1 MYAIL
6 EHLDRIE
13 RKIDAAET
21 PVYRSGRGGVN
32 LTRLKC
38 ADPSDSMFDPAD
50 ERCYSRERY
59 ELRGIVTFKGRGR
72 SKEYLVEWQ
81 GDRASDQYTWEL
93 ASHLRGE
100 KIVKEYDDRRRDEMR
115 AYNKDADSYL
125 RQTRSLIDGV
135 AAPII
140 SRTRLQIKQL
150 TIEFTLAKTD
160 DGTAIM
166 VVKDNCS
173 PIGDAECANDDA
185 SVPIDRFYIFGLTR
199 AMMHHDVVLLYDPR
213 LGDKNLRD
221 LSVESMLL
229 LARP

>member
-13 RKIDAAET
+13 RKLEAAGT
-21 PVYRSGRGGVN
+21 PVYRSGRGGAN

-38 ADPSDSMFDPAD
+38 ADPAISTFDASD
-50 ERCYSRERY
+50 ERCYSNERY

-72 SKEYLVEWQ
+72 SKEYLVEWK
-81 GDRASDQYTWEL
+81 GDRASDQFTWEL
-93 ASHLRGE
+93 ETHLRGE
-100 KIVKEYDDRRRDEMR
+100 KVVRDYDNRRREEMR
-115 AYNKDADSYL
+115 AYNKNAESYL
-125 RQTRSLIDGV
+125 RQTRSKIDGV

-140 SRTRLQIKQL
+140 SRTRVQIHNL

-160 DGTAIM
+160 DGNAIM

-173 PIGDAECANDDA
+173 PIGDAECASDDT
-185 SVPIDRFYIFGLTR
+185 SVPIDKYYLFGLAR
-199 AMMHHDVVLLYDPR
+199 AMMHHDVVLVYDPR

-221 LSVESMLL
+221 ISVECMLL
-229 LARP
+229 FAQS